1 MATQIEVTRQNSK
14 GEKFMAKGPTAAEL
28 REENEELRSELESTQ
43 QALDEANDRLSQI
56 YDLSAEEVEPEDFE
70 EGEESDSDENGSD
83 G

>member
-1 MATQIEVTRQNSK
+1 
-14 GEKFMAKGPTAAEL
+14 MAKGPTAAEL